1 MDADIRKININIIIE
16 LDKSTISIPITNNNN
31 KKISLQVFTNEKII
45 PLNLMLSLTT
55 LLTSLELLVSK
66 KKL

>member
-1 MDADIRKININIIIE
+1 MKKININTIIE
-16 LDKSTISIPITNNNN
+16 FDKSTTSIPKINVNNR
-31 KKISLQVFTNEKII
+31 KISLQVFTNEKIM
-45 PLNLMLSLTT
+45 PVNLILSLTT